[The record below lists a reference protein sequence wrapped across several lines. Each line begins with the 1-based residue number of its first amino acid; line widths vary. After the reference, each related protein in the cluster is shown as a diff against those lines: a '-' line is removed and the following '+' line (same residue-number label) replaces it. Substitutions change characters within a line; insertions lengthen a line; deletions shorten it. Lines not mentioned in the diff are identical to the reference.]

1 MEKHDRIQST
11 GFDELKIYPKLDNS
25 YNENNNEKFCG
36 VDPDLIGFNI
46 MLSQELYWVAV
57 PTSNVEC
64 SLLPNNQFYKICSQL
79 YTSLFC
85 YEISNRM

>member
-1 MEKHDRIQST
+1 MKNEDQSYEEKYVESCAEISKNMEKHDRIQSI

-46 MLSQELYWVAV
+46 ILSQGMY
-57 PTSNVEC
+57 
-64 SLLPNNQFYKICSQL
+64 
-79 YTSLFC
+79 
-85 YEISNRM
+85 